1 MPQPGKIHAIDIMMD
16 GFQAPYCNK
25 YYLWGLLADLRYY
38 LFLISADRYHFSLTN
53 DISGPPVIFH
63 LHRKKILIYKTL
75 RIPKVSGFLVF
86 YVHCSAL
93 LLHDFSDG
101 NAIAGND
108 AERVGTLR
116 QV

>member
-1 MPQPGKIHAIDIMMD
+1 M
-16 GFQAPYCNK
+16 YCTF
-25 YYLWGLLADLRYY
+25 YF